1 MSNYSWSSGGCRA
14 VDRTWGQYAW
24 HPGDILECLLG
35 SILRAGRCVQ
45 QPEPETGGSD
55 SSGMRNWLFP
65 LGNSPDHRGAEGEGS
80 RDWVIRESDD
90 HCLWTQ
96 DQPL

>member
-1 MSNYSWSSGGCRA
+1 MSDTGGYRG
-14 VDRTWGQYAW
+14 VGRTWGQYAW
-24 HPGDILECLLG
+24 HSGDTLECLWGLLC

-45 QPEPETGGSD
+45 QLDPETGGSD
-55 SSGMRNWLFP
+55 SSGMRNWLLP
-65 LGNSPDHRGAEGEGS
+65 SGNSPGHRGAEGEGS

-90 HCLWTQ
+90 HCLWPR